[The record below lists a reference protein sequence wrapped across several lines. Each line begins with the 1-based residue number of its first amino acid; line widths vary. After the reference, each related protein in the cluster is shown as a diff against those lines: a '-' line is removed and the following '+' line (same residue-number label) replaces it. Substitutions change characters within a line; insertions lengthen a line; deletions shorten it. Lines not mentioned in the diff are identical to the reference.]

1 MSCYGARRVRPGGGV
16 AYIREGTGVVYRGS
30 IKATK
35 RCNVVIHHKVLN
47 RSYRGHA
54 ANVVIHHKVL
64 NRSYRGHAAFVALAA
79 RIWPLRVDTRAR
91 IP

>member
-54 ANVVIHHKVL
+54 A
-64 NRSYRGHAAFVALAA
+64 FVALAA
-79 RIWPLRVDTRAR
+79 RICPSRVDTPAR

>member
-47 RSYRGHA
+47 RSYRG
-54 ANVVIHHKVL
+54 
-64 NRSYRGHAAFVALAA
+64 
-79 RIWPLRVDTRAR
+79 DETM
-91 IP
+91 

>member
-54 ANVVIHHKVL
+54 A
-64 NRSYRGHAAFVALAA
+64 FVELLAESAPSRVETPA
-79 RIWPLRVDTRAR
+79 RNP
-91 IP
+91 

>member
-54 ANVVIHHKVL
+54 A
-64 NRSYRGHAAFVALAA
+64 FVSAGCSDLPVAS
-79 RIWPLRVDTRAR
+79 
-91 IP
+91 